1 MLAYSSSFTVSTSQP
16 PSMPSPLIFA
26 SLGVLLSIVSSADAF
41 ASSCP
46 SSHLRNG
53 TPTRIR
59 LSFLDDLFATKSTP
73 KPTEAAPATSNKIEL
88 LNLLSKVPP
97 NQSTPKELTSSILQ
111 AVKSLEDSFP
121 TPEEDVLQAVAGN
134 WELLWTA
141 QDLSSL
147 PQQRINLRSWVNPL
161 ENQSYSIQGRSNPI
175 FPQYLQ
181 DNLEEI
187 GVLNSE
193 RQAENTIK
201 STQAIDLKRGRVRN
215 VVAVEVNNPT
225 PIFSKNGISK
235 GFITVDV
242 KAVPNADDARKID
255 VKFDRCRIAIQ
266 DSPIDLDFGLGI
278 IGPSGWLRTIF
289 VDNDL
294 RITRGHKGSVFI
306 LSRTGRRSS

>member
-1 MLAYSSSFTVSTSQP
+1 MQ
-16 PSMPSPLIFA
+16 SPLVFA
-26 SLGVLLSIVSSADAF
+26 SLGLLLSTTSSADALI
-41 ASSCP
+41 ACP
-46 SSHLRNG
+46 FSIHLRNNG
-53 TPTRIR
+53 PLLK
-59 LSFLDDLFATKSTP
+59 LSFLDDLFASKSA
-73 KPTEAAPATSNKIEL
+73 TEEAPSANSKRDL
-88 LNLLSKVPP
+88 LNLLSEVPP
-97 NQSTPKELTSSILQ
+97 SEATPKDLTASILQ
-111 AVKSLEDSFP
+111 AVKKMEDNFP
-121 TPEEDVLQAVAGN
+121 TPPEDVLESIAGN

-147 PQQRINLRSWVNPL
+147 PQKRVNLQSWVNPL
-161 ENQSYSIQGRSNPI
+161 ENQSYSNNPLGRSNPL
-175 FPQYLQ
+175 FPQNIQ
-181 DNLEEI
+181 DNLEDI
-187 GVLNSE
+187 GVLNS
-193 RQAENTIK
+193 QKQVDTTIK

-242 KAVPNADDARKID
+242 TAVPNADDARKID

-266 DSPIDLDFGLGI
+266 DSPINLDIGLGI

-289 VDNDL
+289 VDDDI